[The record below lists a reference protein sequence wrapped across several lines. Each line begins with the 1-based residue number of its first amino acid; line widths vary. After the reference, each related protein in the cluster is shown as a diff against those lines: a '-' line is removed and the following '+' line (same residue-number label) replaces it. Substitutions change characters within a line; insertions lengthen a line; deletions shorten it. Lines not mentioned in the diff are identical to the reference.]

1 MCGKISVLAAR
12 GLQTCDAQALT
23 TDYAEG
29 SRTGGSETH
38 RYGPTSFRNLYI
50 QPHGRT
56 ITKTPLLLADTP
68 SNPKIFPAL
77 PPGTPNKALFRIG
90 QFSTA
95 VAFGRST
102 WDFSSHFQALRCKSP
117 GTHVLNF
124 PNFHTCNTWKIQ
136 LIQVFGVTTE
146 NAVTNVVCV
155 KKDIC
160 FLARTYI
167 SRRRNT

>member
-23 TDYAEG
+23 TDNAEG

-38 RYGPTSFRNLYI
+38 RYGPTSFCNLYI
-50 QPHGRT
+50 QPHART
-56 ITKTPLLLADTP
+56 ITKTLPFACRHPLQRQNISYITP
-68 SNPKIFPAL
+68 GSPH
-77 PPGTPNKALFRIG
+77 KALFRIS
-90 QFSTA
+90 QFSSP
-95 VAFGRST
+95 VVFNSSI
-102 WDFSSHFQALRCKSP
+102 WDFSSHVQALRCKYP

-124 PNFHTCNTWKIQ
+124 PNFHTCNTWKFQ
-136 LIQVFGVTTE
+136 LIQVFGVTIV

>member
-1 MCGKISVLAAR
+1 MRCSSLDN
-12 GLQTCDAQALT
+12 GLCRRVSDRRFGNAPLRADQLSQPIHST
-23 TDYAEG
+23 TRAHHYQNTTFAC
-29 SRTGGSETH
+29 RH
-38 RYGPTSFRNLYI
+38 PL
-50 QPHGRT
+50 QPQNIPC
-56 ITKTPLLLADTP
+56 IT
-68 SNPKIFPAL
+68 
-77 PPGTPNKALFRIG
+77 PGHPHKALFRIG
-90 QFSTA
+90 QFSTP

>member
-23 TDYAEG
+23 TDCAEG

-50 QPHGRT
+50 QPHART
-56 ITKTPLLLADTP
+56 ITKTLPIACRRPLQRQNIP
-68 SNPKIFPAL
+68 YII
-77 PPGTPNKALFRIG
+77 PGYPHKALFRIG
-90 QFSTA
+90 QFSSP
-95 VAFGRST
+95 VVFNRSI
-102 WDFSSHFQALRCKSP
+102 WHFSSHVQALRCKSP
-117 GTHVLNF
+117 GTHVLKFLNL
-124 PNFHTCNTWKIQ
+124 HTCNTRKFQ
-136 LIQVFGVTTE
+136 LIQVFEVTTG
-146 NAVTNVVCV
+146 NGVANVVCV